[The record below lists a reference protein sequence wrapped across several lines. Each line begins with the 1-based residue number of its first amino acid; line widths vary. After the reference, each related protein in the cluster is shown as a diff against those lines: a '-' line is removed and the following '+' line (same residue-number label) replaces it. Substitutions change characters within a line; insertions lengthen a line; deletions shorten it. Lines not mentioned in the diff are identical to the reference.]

1 MRKGLSRALLGLSA
15 IIAGAFCLVW
25 LSCKGEGGRAHRQ
38 VVLYCSVDQ
47 AIAEPIIA
55 EFEKLSGIKVSVR
68 FDTEAN
74 KTLGLVQRIRAE
86 AASPAADVFWSNEAF
101 YTIRLGREGL
111 LAGYNSEQT
120 DNWPALFSDP
130 NSRWYGFALRGRVIG
145 YNTKKV
151 SAEEAPRSLEDVL
164 NGKWK
169 GRLAMA
175 APEFGTTGGDVA
187 SWFAHYGAQRAE
199 EILRGLKANEVRL
212 VAGNSVAVRMVA
224 TGQADICFT
233 DTDDIYAAQR
243 NGWPIAMNY
252 LDQGGEGAL
261 AIPNTA
267 AVIKGAPHPQEAK
280 ELMDFLLS
288 EELEEMLAESDS
300 HNSPI
305 HPSLAERYKSYKIP
319 KALDVDYAK
328 AADELPRAIQSAR
341 GILR

>member
-1 MRKGLSRALLGLSA
+1 MRKGLSRALLGSSV
-15 IIAGAFCLVW
+15 IVVGIFCLVSV
-25 LSCKGEGGRAHRQ
+25 SCKGKGNRAYRQ

-47 AIAEPIIA
+47 AIAEPITA
-55 EFEKLSGIKVSVR
+55 EFERLSGIKVSVR

-86 AASPAADVFWSNEAF
+86 AASPAADVFWSNEVF

-164 NGKWK
+164 DGKWK
-169 GRLAMA
+169 GRLVMA
-175 APEFGTTGGDVA
+175 EPEFGTTGGDVA

-212 VAGNSVAVRMVA
+212 VAGNSVAVRMA
-224 TGQADICFT
+224 AMGQADICFT

-267 AVIKGAPHPQEAK
+267 AVIKGAPHSAEAK

-288 EELEEMLAESDS
+288 EKLEQMLAESDS

-305 HPSLAERYKSYKIP
+305 RPSLAERYKSYKIP

-328 AADELPRAIQSAR
+328 VADELPMAIQSAR

>member
-1 MRKGLSRALLGLSA
+1 MQKGLSRALSGLFA
-15 IIAGAFCLVW
+15 IVVGTFCLVS
-25 LSCKGEGGRAHRQ
+25 LSCKEEDGRAYRQ

-74 KTLGLVQRIRAE
+74 KTIGLVQRIRAE
-86 AASPAADVFWSNEAF
+86 AASPAADVFWSNEVF

-120 DNWPALFSDP
+120 DNWPALFTDP

-164 NGKWK
+164 DGKWN
-169 GRLAMA
+169 GRLVMA
-175 APEFGTTGGDVA
+175 EPEFGTTGGDVA
-187 SWFAHYGAQRAE
+187 SWFAHYGRERAE

-212 VAGNSVAVRMVA
+212 VAGNSVAVRMAA

-233 DTDDIYAAQR
+233 DTDDVYAAQR

-267 AVIKGAPHPQEAK
+267 AVIQGAPHPQEAAA
-280 ELMDFLLS
+280 LMEFLLS
-288 EELEEMLAESDS
+288 EKLEHKLAESDS

-305 HPSLAERYKSYKIP
+305 RSSLAERYKSYKIP

-328 AADELPRAIQSAR
+328 VADELPRAIQSAR
-341 GILR
+341 EILR